1 MEPLVVV
8 GGGGFAKEVIW
19 LARDCGFTV
28 AGVLDDNVEMHGKTV
43 FGAPVLGSVKDW
55 INYAQYKFIVA
66 IGSPRTR
73 KMVVEKMLAIGSPVF
88 ASLIHPSVIKS
99 QEVNFGEGCIVCAG
113 MIFTVEITVGQHCIF
128 NLNGTIGH
136 ECEIGNFV
144 TVAPMAAISGNVKLE
159 DYVEVGTGA
168 ALRQGLTLQR
178 GAMVGMGAVLTK
190 NIPAN
195 TIYAGN
201 PAKPLKELPAV

>member
-28 AGVLDDNVEMHGKTV
+28 AGVLDDNVEMYGKTV

-128 NLNGTIGH
+128 NLNGTVGH

-159 DYVEVGTGA
+159 DCVEVGTGA

-178 GAMVGMGAVLTK
+178 GSMVGMGAVLTK

>member
-1 MEPLVVV
+1 MEPLIVV

-19 LARDCGFTV
+19 LARDCGFSV

-43 FGAPVLGSVKDW
+43 LDAPVLGYVADW
-55 INYAQYKFIVA
+55 KKFAEYKFVVA

-73 KMVVEKMLAIGSPVF
+73 KLVVEKMQKVGNPLF
-88 ASLIHPSVIKS
+88 ASLIHPSVIRS
-99 QEVNFGEGCIVCAG
+99 QEVSFGEGCIVCAG
-113 MIFTVEITVGQHCIF
+113 MIFTVEITVGQHSIF
-128 NLNGTIGH
+128 NLNGTVGH

-168 ALRQGLTLQR
+168 SLRQGLTLQR
-178 GAMVGMGAVLTK
+178 GSMVGMGAVLTK

-201 PAKPLKELPAV
+201 PAKPLKELPEV

>member
-128 NLNGTIGH
+128 NLNGTVGH

-159 DYVEVGTGA
+159 DCVEVGTGA